1 MLSHFLM
8 SLRFYFVYFRARLK
22 WSAMFNKSFQFCNEV
37 IGCDKKNI
45 YIYIPVIDFSVEL
58 IPTLFHILSP
68 SKLD

>member
-1 MLSHFLM
+1 
-8 SLRFYFVYFRARLK
+8 
-22 WSAMFNKSFQFCNEV
+22 MFNKSFQFCNEV
-37 IGCDKKNI
+37 IGCDKKNV

>member
-1 MLSHFLM
+1 
-8 SLRFYFVYFRARLK
+8 
-22 WSAMFNKSFQFCNEV
+22 MFNKSFQFCNEV
-37 IGCDKKNI
+37 IGCDKKYIYI

>member
-1 MLSHFLM
+1 
-8 SLRFYFVYFRARLK
+8 
-22 WSAMFNKSFQFCNEV
+22 MFNKSFQFCNEV
-37 IGCDKKNI
+37 IGCDKKI